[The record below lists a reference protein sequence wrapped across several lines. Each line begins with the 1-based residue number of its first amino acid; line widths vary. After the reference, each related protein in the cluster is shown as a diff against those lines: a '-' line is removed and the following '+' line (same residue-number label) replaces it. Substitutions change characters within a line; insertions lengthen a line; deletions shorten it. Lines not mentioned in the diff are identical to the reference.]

1 LHLYNWELVEQ
12 IAKDEEVSTQL
23 VAKLEGNMPTELEE
37 WMAELLASLD
47 LKTVGKQIKFQAAM
61 FSAR

>member
-1 LHLYNWELVEQ
+1 
-12 IAKDEEVSTQL
+12 
-23 VAKLEGNMPTELEE
+23 
-37 WMAELLASLD
+37 MAELLASLD